1 VLPVSPAYA
10 DIYDRLMT
18 VIETSQGRLGILIA
32 VVDERRLREQI
43 IQSYEQEARQSQIEP
58 YRIELGRG
66 GSLRSKL
73 AELREAHPHLQEGGE
88 AVITVTGAELLL
100 RFNLRAEDD
109 QKTPIEE
116 FFGYLQWTREGMR
129 EFPYPI
135 VLWLNHRLLKEI
147 SFKAPDFWSW
157 RKGVF
162 WFSEELD
169 TNSNIFYD
177 GSSNHDGSIVA
188 GDTNQIIG
196 RANSQDKFLPP
207 LVELQQT
214 IAELKATDPDSD
226 NLATLYKR
234 LGDIYR
240 DRIQK
245 GESPDPQQDA
255 ALGFRAFRQ
264 AINRYHTQQDYS
276 AQATALLKLGNFL
289 YYQSRFSEALEVFQ
303 ELLAIARQTADRWN
317 EGAALGSLGIA
328 YNSLGRYEEAIDFL
342 QQSLAIEREI
352 GDRRGEGNSLGSL
365 GNAYRNLGRYEEAID
380 FHQQALVISREI
392 GDRNGE
398 GTDLGG
404 LGNAYNSLG
413 RCEEAIDFYQQQ
425 LTIAREIGDR
435 QGEGN
440 ALGNL
445 GIVYN
450 SLGRY
455 EEAIDFHQQYL
466 TIAREI
472 GDRLGEGNALGNLG
486 NAYNSLGRYEEA
498 IDFHQQYLTIAREIG
513 DRLGE
518 GNALGNLGNAY
529 NSLGRY
535 EEAIDLFQQ
544 RLTIAREIG
553 DRQGEGVALGNLG
566 VAYNNLGRYKEA
578 VDLYKQSLA
587 IEQEVG
593 DRYGTAITLKNLA
606 GLHHALGAIDL
617 ARQYCQQALVL
628 AIELGIPLAAEC
640 EALQLKLDQ

>member
-1 VLPVSPAYA
+1 MLPVSSTYA

-32 VVDERRLREQI
+32 AVDERQLREQI
-43 IQSYEQEARQSQIEP
+43 IQSYEQEARQAQIEP

-100 RFNLRAEDD
+100 RFNLRAEDE
-109 QKTPIEE
+109 QKTPLEE

-162 WFSEELD
+162 WFSEELEPPQEVFGNVL
-169 TNSNIFYD
+169 T
-177 GSSNHDGSIVA
+177 GGIVA
-188 GDTNQIIG
+188 GQAHITGQI
-196 RANSQDKFLPP
+196 SSTDEFLPP

-234 LGDIYR
+234 LGDIYEQ
-240 DRIQK
+240 RIQK

-255 ALGFRAFRQ
+255 PLGFRAFRQ

-303 ELLAIARQTADRWN
+303 ELLAIARQTANRWY

-328 YNSLGRYEEAIDFL
+328 YNSLGRYEEAIDF
-342 QQSLAIEREI
+342 
-352 GDRRGEGNSLGSL
+352 
-365 GNAYRNLGRYEEAID
+365 
-380 FHQQALVISREI
+380 HQQ
-392 GDRNGE
+392 N
-398 GTDLGG
+398 
-404 LGNAYNSLG
+404 
-413 RCEEAIDFYQQQ
+413 

-435 QGEGN
+435 QGEGK

-445 GIVYN
+445 GNMYN
-450 SLGRY
+450 SLGKYEEAIDFHQQYLTIAREIGDRRGEGNALGSLGLAY
-455 EEAIDFHQQYL
+455 RNLGRNEEAINFLQQYLTIAREIGDRRGEGNALGSLGLAYDSLGRNEEAIDFHQQYL

-472 GDRLGEGNALGNLG
+472 GDRLGEGVGLVNMGETQIKLKQYSESLTNNQAAL
-486 NAYNSLGRYEEA
+486 E
-498 IDFHQQYLTIAREIG
+498 IFQEIG
-513 DRLGE
+513 
-518 GNALGNLGNAY
+518 
-529 NSLGRY
+529 S
-535 EEAIDLFQQ
+535 
-544 RLTIAREIG
+544 
-553 DRQGEGVALGNLG
+553 RQGE
-566 VAYNNLGRYKEA
+566 AYA
-578 VDLYKQSLA
+578 
-587 IEQEVG
+587 
-593 DRYGTAITLKNLA
+593 LKNLA
-606 GLHHALGAIDL
+606 ELHYALGKIDL

-628 AIELGIPLAAEC
+628 ATELGLPLAADC
-640 EALQLKLDQ
+640 EALQLKLDQP